1 MCENSSI
8 IDLIEVLSDF
18 LRNTAN
24 DRYDIWEITDDHII
38 LTDKFDASDLEIR
51 VEESD

>member
-8 IDLIEVLSDF
+8 IDLIELLNDF

-24 DRYDIWEITDDHII
+24 DRYAVWEVTDDHII
-38 LTDKFDASDLEIR
+38 LTDNYDASDLEIR